1 MLARLRTYRFLPAL
15 LTLAL
20 LSSFAVPLVQE
31 VCAMQMQ
38 AQPMMEH
45 EVPGHETSG
54 HGHQA
59 TSQTNPAHAADRC
72 HCNHE
77 SKRERETP
85 PCHPV
90 GEVSLEASCCEIT
103 PAGTETWALPPVAPQ
118 QLEVALAVL
127 AATTDAY
134 VRDAAPDEL
143 PLGQTLVD
151 PPPSPP
157 ARLLFSVFLI

>member
-1 MLARLRTYRFLPAL
+1 MLARLRTYRLLPAL
-15 LTLAL
+15 LTFAL
-20 LSSFAVPLVQE
+20 LSGFAVPLVQE

-54 HGHQA
+54 HAHQA
-59 TSQTNPAHAADRC
+59 TSQTSPAHVADRC

-77 SKRERETP
+77 SKGERETP
-85 PCHPV
+85 PCHPAE
-90 GEVSLEASCCEIT
+90 GVSLEASCCAIT

-118 QLEVALAVL
+118 HLEVALAVL
-127 AATTDAY
+127 AAATDAY
-134 VRDAAPDEL
+134 TRDAVPGEL
-143 PLGQTLVD
+143 PLRQTLAD